1 MQKWKK
7 NSARILPIWSS
18 MGRIFLYNGECV
30 HAYALPMEF
39 NSDVGRLPSCR
50 GKSSGNYQYQD
61 RPCDAYYKCEQ
72 GVASAVKCPNN
83 TVFDTKKGI
92 CDVKG
97 ICNWKLT
104 VRNFINKSLWKT
116 LKSVNWIAKEVSK
129 DQEKYKLQVIHFS
142 FCISEKQHHISI

>member
-1 MQKWKK
+1 MAYTDFTNRYMICK
-7 NSARILPIWSS
+7 NGRRIALKSCPSDDVWGVSS
-18 MGRIFLYNGECV
+18 FPYNGECV

-50 GKSSGNYQYQD
+50 GTPNGNYQYPD

-83 TVFDTKKGI
+83 TVFDKKKGI

-97 ICNWKLT
+97 ICN
-104 VRNFINKSLWKT
+104 
-116 LKSVNWIAKEVSK
+116 
-129 DQEKYKLQVIHFS
+129 
-142 FCISEKQHHISI
+142 